1 MKALIQVKVG
11 MIAVMLG
18 LAGALLGVGF
28 VEAAQTTEQLIAS
41 VGASFTSVLLMWAG
55 VELVKAAE

>member
-41 VGASFTSVLLMWAG
+41 VGASFTSVLLIWAG
-55 VELVKAAE
+55 VEMVKAAE